1 MEKKISMV
9 AGKVFSVTAFAM
21 SVYHLW
27 QVLRPSMDPTKHMDI
42 HLAFA
47 LSLVFLSTMMIK
59 EDSSES
65 KNPNRILFR
74 QGLSICFL
82 ILSLLSTGYIFGSF
96 EALLDRAGRYTGMDT
111 IMGLIMILAVLEAT
125 RRTYGLLLP
134 GLVVISLLYGHFG
147 RYLPGLLHHSGYSW
161 PRLIASVTTYL
172 YGIFGTVLNVSA
184 TYIVLFMIFGGLLES
199 SGAGQFFIDIA
210 IAIGGK
216 TRSGAAQ
223 AAVIG
228 SGLVGSIN
236 GSAVANVAS
245 TGTFTIPMMKDRG
258 YEPHYA
264 GAVEAVAS
272 TGGMIMP
279 PVMGVGAFI
288 MAGIIGVPYGTI
300 ALSALPAA
308 LMYYVTT
315 GISVHMRALRCG
327 FQPLPDEM
335 IPDKGKLMRKD
346 GIFFLPLLVIII
358 LLISGFSVM
367 RSAFLGCAT
376 LVFCY
381 AVKNSMQNPKFIF
394 TKAFWSFLYN
404 GLVSGAKSAMT
415 VAAACAAMGIVTQI
429 FVMSGLA
436 MNIVF
441 FIKSLSASV
450 GLIALLLTMAVTIL
464 FGMGVPTTAAY
475 VLVASLAGNV
485 LTELGFDKLAVH
497 LFIYYYAAL
506 ANITPPV
513 ASAAL
518 IASKIAKADYFK
530 TSVTASRLGLPGF
543 ILPFMFVY
551 HRELLL
557 QGEILSII
565 TILFSSG
572 IGLFC
577 MCACFEGFI
586 FRKLNILERLLMAV
600 CAICGIWPGVKSD
613 ILCYVIFAVVVG
625 GQYLESKKRKTA
637 AGDIEAGNS

>member
-1 MEKKISMV
+1 MENKISKI
-9 AGKVFSVTAFAM
+9 AGKIFPVVAFAM

-27 QVLRPSMDPTKHMDI
+27 QVMMPSIDPTKHMDI

-47 LSLVFLSTMMIK
+47 LSLVFLSAMIIK
-59 EDSSES
+59 DDKHSGRTCLSQ
-65 KNPNRILFR
+65 IA
-74 QGLSICFL
+74 SICFL
-82 ILSLLSTGYIFGSF
+82 IMALVSTAYIFVNF
-96 EALLDRAGRYTGMDT
+96 NALLNRAGRYTGMDT
-111 IMGLIMILAVLEAT
+111 IIGFILILAVLEAT

-147 RYLPGLLHHSGYSW
+147 KYLPGFFHHAGYSW

-199 SGAGQFFIDIA
+199 SGAGQFFINIA
-210 IAIGGK
+210 IALGGK

-258 YEPHYA
+258 YEPYYA
-264 GAVEAVAS
+264 GAIESVAS

-288 MAGIIGVPYGTI
+288 MAGIIGVPYAKI
-300 ALSALPAA
+300 ALCALPAA

-327 FQPLPDEM
+327 FKPLPDEM
-335 IPDKGKLMRKD
+335 IPDKKKLMKED
-346 GIFFLPLLVIII
+346 GLFFLPLLAIII
-358 LLISGFSVM
+358 LLISGTSVM
-367 RSAFLGCAT
+367 RSAFLGCVI
-376 LVFCY
+376 LVICY
-381 AVKNSMQNPKFIF
+381 IVKNSVRNPKFVL
-394 TKAFWSFLYN
+394 TRQFWGFLYN
-404 GLVSGAKSAMT
+404 GLISGAKSAMT

-429 FVMSGLA
+429 FVMTGLA

-441 FIKSLSASV
+441 FIKTLSGSV
-450 GLIALLLTMAVTIL
+450 GLVALILTM
-464 FGMGVPTTAAY
+464 AY
-475 VLVASLAGNV
+475 VLVASLAGSV
-485 LTELGFDKLAVH
+485 LVELGFDKLAVH

-518 IASKIAKADYFK
+518 VASKIAKADYFK
-530 TSVTASRLGLPGF
+530 TSVTATRLGLPGF

-551 HRELLL
+551 HQELLL
-557 QGEILSII
+557 QGNIISIVAI
-565 TILFSSG
+565 VFSSFV
-572 IGLFC
+572 GLFC
-577 MCACFEGFI
+577 MCACFEGFV
-586 FRKLNILERLLMAV
+586 FRKLNVIERILMAV
-600 CAICGIWPGVKSD
+600 CAVCGIWPGTKTD
-613 ILCYVIFAVVVG
+613 IICYVIFIVVIG
-625 GQYLESKKRKTA
+625 GQYMQSRKLKRA
-637 AGDIEAGNS
+637 VSGQR

>member
-1 MEKKISMV
+1 MENKISKI
-9 AGKVFSVTAFAM
+9 AGKIFPVAAFAM

-27 QVLRPSMDPTKHMDI
+27 QVMIPTMDPTKHMDI

-47 LSLVFLSTMMIK
+47 LALVFLSAMTMK
-59 EDSSES
+59 DD
-65 KNPNRILFR
+65 KNPRRVYLSQIA
-74 QGLSICFL
+74 SICFL
-82 ILSLLSTGYIFGSF
+82 IMALVSTAYIFINF
-96 EALLDRAGRYTGMDT
+96 EALLNRAGRYTGMDT
-111 IMGLIMILAVLEAT
+111 IIGLIMILAVLEAT

-147 RYLPGLLHHSGYSW
+147 KFLPGLFHHGGYSW

-199 SGAGQFFIDIA
+199 SGAGQFFINIA

-264 GAVEAVAS
+264 GAIESVAS

-288 MAGIIGVPYGTI
+288 MAGIIGVPYAKI
-300 ALSALPAA
+300 ALCALPAA

-327 FQPLPDEM
+327 FKPLPDEM
-335 IPDKGKLMRKD
+335 IPDKKKLMKED
-346 GIFFLPLLVIII
+346 GIFFLPLLAIIV
-358 LLISGFSVM
+358 LLISGTSVM
-367 RSAFLGCAT
+367 RSAFLGCVI
-376 LVFCY
+376 LVICY
-381 AVKNSMQNPKFIF
+381 AVKHSLHNPKFIF
-394 TKAFWSFLYN
+394 TRQFWGFLYN

-429 FVMSGLA
+429 FVMTGLA

-441 FIKSLSASV
+441 FIKTLSGSV
-450 GLIALLLTMAVTIL
+450 GLVALILTMAVTIL

-475 VLVASLAGNV
+475 VLVASLAGSV
-485 LTELGFDKLAVH
+485 LVELGFDKLAIH

-518 IASKIAKADYFK
+518 VASKIAKADYFK
-530 TSVTASRLGLPGF
+530 TSVTATRLGLPGF

-551 HRELLL
+551 HQELLL
-557 QGEILSII
+557 QGNILPIVSII
-565 TILFSSG
+565 FSSFV
-572 IGLFC
+572 GLFC
-577 MCACFEGFI
+577 MCACFEGFV
-586 FRKLNILERLLMAV
+586 FRKLNPLERILMAV
-600 CAICGIWPGVKSD
+600 CAVCGIWPGIKTD
-613 ILCYVIFAVVVG
+613 LICYAIFIAVIGSQYMQSRKLKRNKPLTTDDVV
-625 GQYLESKKRKTA
+625 E
-637 AGDIEAGNS
+637 

>member
-1 MEKKISMV
+1 MENKISKI
-9 AGKVFSVTAFAM
+9 AGKIFPVVAFAM

-27 QVLRPSMDPTKHMDI
+27 QVMMPSIDPTKHMDI

-47 LSLVFLSTMMIK
+47 LSLVFLSAMIIK
-59 EDSSES
+59 DDKHSGRTCLSQ
-65 KNPNRILFR
+65 IA
-74 QGLSICFL
+74 SICFL
-82 ILSLLSTGYIFGSF
+82 IMALVSTAYIFVNF
-96 EALLDRAGRYTGMDT
+96 NALLNRAGRYTGMD
-111 IMGLIMILAVLEAT
+111 IIIGFILILAVLEAT

-147 RYLPGLLHHSGYSW
+147 KYLPGIFHHAGYSW

-199 SGAGQFFIDIA
+199 SGAGQFFINIA
-210 IAIGGK
+210 IALGGK

-258 YEPHYA
+258 YEPYYA
-264 GAVEAVAS
+264 GAIESVAS

-288 MAGIIGVPYGTI
+288 MAGIIGVPYAKI
-300 ALSALPAA
+300 ALCALPAA

-327 FQPLPDEM
+327 FEPLPDEM
-335 IPDKGKLMRKD
+335 IPDKKKLMKED
-346 GIFFLPLLVIII
+346 GLFFLPLLAIII
-358 LLISGFSVM
+358 LLISGTSVM
-367 RSAFLGCAT
+367 RSAFLGCVI
-376 LVFCY
+376 LVICY
-381 AVKNSMQNPKFIF
+381 IVKNSVRNPKFVL
-394 TKAFWSFLYN
+394 TRQFWGFLYN
-404 GLVSGAKSAMT
+404 GLISGAKSAMT

-429 FVMSGLA
+429 FVMTGLA

-441 FIKSLSASV
+441 FIKTLSSSV
-450 GLIALLLTMAVTIL
+450 GLVALILTMAVTIL

-475 VLVASLAGNV
+475 VLVASLAGSV
-485 LTELGFDKLAVH
+485 LVELGFDKLAVH

-518 IASKIAKADYFK
+518 VASKIAKADYFK
-530 TSVTASRLGLPGF
+530 TSVTATRLGLPGF

-551 HRELLL
+551 HQELLL
-557 QGEILSII
+557 QGNIISIVAI
-565 TILFSSG
+565 VFSSFV
-572 IGLFC
+572 GLFC
-577 MCACFEGFI
+577 MCACFEGFV
-586 FRKLNILERLLMAV
+586 FRKLNVIERILMAV
-600 CAICGIWPGVKSD
+600 CAVCGIWPGTKTD
-613 ILCYVIFAVVVG
+613 IICYVIFIVVIG
-625 GQYLESKKRKTA
+625 GQYMQSRKLKRA
-637 AGDIEAGNS
+637 VSGQR

>member
-1 MEKKISMV
+1 MSKI
-9 AGKVFSVTAFAM
+9 AGKIFPVAAFAM
-21 SVYHLW
+21 SIYHLW
-27 QVLRPSMDPTKHMDI
+27 QVMMPSVDPTKHMDI

-47 LSLVFLSTMMIK
+47 LSLVFLSAMITREEK
-59 EDSSES
+59 PSAR
-65 KNPNRILFR
+65 N
-74 QGLSICFL
+74 GLMQMAGVLFL
-82 ILSLLSTGYIFGSF
+82 IMALVSTGYIFINF
-96 EALLDRAGRYTGMDT
+96 DALLNRAGRYTGMDT
-111 IMGLIMILAVLEAT
+111 VMGIFLILAVLEAT

-134 GLVVISLLYGHFG
+134 GLVVISLLYGHYG
-147 RYLPGLLHHSGYSW
+147 RFLPGIFHHGGYSW

-199 SGAGQFFIDIA
+199 SGAGQFFINFA
-210 IAIGGK
+210 IAVGGK

-258 YEPHYA
+258 YESHYA
-264 GAVEAVAS
+264 GAIESVAS

-288 MAGIIGVPYGTI
+288 MAGMIGVPYATI
-300 ALSALPAA
+300 ALCALPAA

-315 GISVHMRALRCG
+315 GISVHMRALRHG
-327 FQPLPDEM
+327 FKPLPDEL
-335 IPDKGKLMRKD
+335 IPDKKKLMRED
-346 GIFFLPLLVIII
+346 GIFFLPLLSIIV
-358 LLISGFSVM
+358 LLISGTSVM
-367 RSAFLGCAT
+367 RSAFLGCVI
-376 LVFCY
+376 LVLCY
-381 AVKNSMQNPKFIF
+381 AVKNSVHNPKFIF
-394 TKAFWSFLYN
+394 TRKFAGFLYHGLSN
-404 GLVSGAKSAMT
+404 GARSAMT

-429 FVMSGLA
+429 FVMTGLA

-441 FIKSLSASV
+441 FIKSLSGSV
-450 GLIALLLTMAVTIL
+450 GLIALILTMAVTIL

-475 VLVASLAGNV
+475 VLVASLAGSV

-518 IASKIAKADYFK
+518 VASKIAEADYFR
-530 TSVTASRLGLPGF
+530 TSVTATRLGLPGF

-551 HRELLL
+551 HQELLL
-557 QGEILSII
+557 QGSILGVTAIMI
-565 TILFSSG
+565 SSFT
-572 IGLFC
+572 GLFC
-577 MCACFEGFI
+577 MCACFEGYA
-586 FRKLNILERLLMAV
+586 FRKLTLLERILMAV
-600 CAICGIWPGVKSD
+600 CAVCGIWPGIKTDV
-613 ILCYVIFAVVVG
+613 ICYVIVFVVIG
-625 GQYLESKKRKTA
+625 RQYIQSRK
-637 AGDIEAGNS
+637 